1 MLYAFALSFMLA
13 GVSVPF
19 FPSPWWSARKLN
31 SSFRLGT
38 SVHFLSV
45 YFFSV
50 FTRSPSGDYGR
61 ALLLANFWR
70 RKRHP
75 FLLIFFFA
83 WSLSY
88 HDPGPQDVMCRF
100 YKVPGNPL
108 PRPPTQPNPTL
119 PRTWTVTFRDGK
131 LQNPGSLPP
140 AAFPPA
146 VPRRGGVRR
155 FRRTLFARLTR
166 RVRPYYREYT

>member
-108 PRPPTQPNPTL
+108 PRPPTQPNPSAN
-119 PRTWTVTFRDGK
+119 VDGY
-131 LQNPGSLPP
+131 LQGWEAPKTKAPSLPLP
-140 AAFPPA
+140 FL
-146 VPRRGGVRR
+146 RR
-155 FRRTLFARLTR
+155 FRVGGGCGDFAERFS
-166 RVRPYYREYT
+166 PA